1 MAEVNKKTILIAE
14 DEKPIAKAMQ
24 LKLTSAG
31 FEATVVS
38 DGQEALDWLQSN
50 KADLVLM
57 DLVMPTVDGFGVLA
71 KLKEEGSS
79 TPVIVMSNLSQE
91 DDIKRAKELGAV
103 DYFVKSDVPVAD
115 IVKNVERVLGSDA
128 NDEN

>member
-1 MAEVNKKTILIAE
+1 MAEGNKKVILIAE
-14 DEKPIAKAMQ
+14 DERPIAKAMQ
-24 LKLTSAG
+24 LKLQSAG

-38 DGQEALDWLQSN
+38 DGQEALNWLQSN

-71 KLKEEGSS
+71 KLKEKGSS

-103 DYFVKSDVPVAD
+103 DYFVKSNVPVAD
-115 IVKNVERVLGSDA
+115 IVKNVENILGT
-128 NDEN
+128 